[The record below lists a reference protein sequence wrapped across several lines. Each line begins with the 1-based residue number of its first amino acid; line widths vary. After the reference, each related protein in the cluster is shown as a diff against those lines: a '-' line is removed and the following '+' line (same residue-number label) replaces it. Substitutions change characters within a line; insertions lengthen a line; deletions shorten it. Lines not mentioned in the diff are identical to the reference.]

1 MAHVLPSEGDVGRW
15 NNAAR
20 KIESLRI
27 SGDVDVTSSPSQMTV
42 VVRPR
47 TQQQS
52 AAQQARPA
60 SPGYW
65 FELTGAFNAST
76 GYPWKRLVADGTGT
90 DFTDASPADT
100 GSYLFDPNGNE
111 TRTSGERVFVRPH
124 GTVSGNP
131 SYMIVAGAGG
141 GSSITKLQV
150 TAIANDYLTCE
161 PIGGGTPIY
170 VAKPYELRHTAANYG
185 SHIATLTTENAQQV
199 LVVDEEDFQE
209 RWKVGLPYLVGAPI
223 FAASSPNE
231 LIVTP
236 GVIECHRVDL
246 NVAARAWTLV
256 LNP

>member
-60 SPGYW
+60 SSGYW
-65 FELTGAFNAST
+65 FELTGTYNAST
-76 GYPWKRLVADGTGT
+76 GYPWKRLIADGTGT

-111 TRTSGERVFVRPH
+111 SRTSGERVFVRPH

-141 GSSITKLQV
+141 G
-150 TAIANDYLTCE
+150 
-161 PIGGGTPIY
+161 
-170 VAKPYELRHTAANYG
+170 AADG
-185 SHIATLTTENAQQV
+185 FFAV
-199 LVVDEEDFQE
+199 LVKWNAGSDGNNTTYATWTYDLYATSDT
-209 RWKVGLPYLVGAPI
+209 GY
-223 FAASSPNE
+223 
-231 LIVTP
+231 VTP
-236 GVIECHRVDL
+236 LNLSGALQPENSPARIAKWSVTKATDGTVGEAYYDAAGVIQLYTCREKIAGQINCS
-246 NVAARAWTLV
+246 T
-256 LNP
+256 